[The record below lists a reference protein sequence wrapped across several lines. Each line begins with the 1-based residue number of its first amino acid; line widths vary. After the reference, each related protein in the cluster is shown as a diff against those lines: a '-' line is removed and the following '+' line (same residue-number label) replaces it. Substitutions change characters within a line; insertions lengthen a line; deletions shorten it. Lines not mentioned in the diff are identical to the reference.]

1 MFKNIGKKIK
11 VFAKVICWL
20 GIIFSVISGIIL
32 IVAGVNNDDI
42 RTIINGTVQYMDS
55 TMLIVLGVVVLILG
69 PIVSW
74 IGSFMTYGFGEI
86 VDNTQAIKNKIAP
99 EQISQPYYPQQPTY
113 NEAYNNQTNYQN
125 PQQ

>member
-11 VFAKVICWL
+11 VFAKVICWI
-20 GIIFSVISGIIL
+20 GIILSVISGIIL
-32 IVAGVNNDDI
+32 IVAGVNNNDI

-99 EQISQPYYPQQPTY
+99 ERISQPYYPQQPTY